1 AIVFLYSGPAI
12 NVMAIGVTAKV
23 LGAELGIA
31 RAVGAI
37 LFALVI
43 GAIMHLLYRH
53 EEAARAAKGSRGF
66 TADDSGH
73 P

>member
-1 AIVFLYSGPAI
+1 MAIV
-12 NVMAIGVTAKV
+12 VTAKV

-53 EEAARAAKGSRGF
+53 EEAARAAKGSAGSPPT
-66 TADDSGH
+66 TAAVRSATSS
-73 P
+73 PCSA